1 MSAAPS
7 DAPGQQDEM
16 RRILLLGNKEK
27 PQVRD
32 ALQDLEPW
40 LRERVDLEVDL
51 ELQGDSDPADFDL
64 AVVLGGDG
72 SVLQAARAFGKP
84 EVPVLGINVG
94 KFGFLTETTAENA
107 REVLEDVLE
116 GRYRLEPRMML
127 EWSLVADGEVVES
140 DLGFNDV
147 VVSRTALSRLITIEL
162 YVDGEHATTYRADG
176 LIISTPVGSTAHSL
190 AAGGPILYP
199 DMEAF
204 IITPICPHTLTNR
217 PLVLPG
223 RTRMEMEVGDFAE
236 EPALTVDGQVNRAM
250 KRGQRV
256 RVRQA
261 SRSLQ
266 LVRTGRRTFFSTLH
280 DKLDWRGQPRYER

>member
-1 MSAAPS
+1 MNAPS
-7 DAPGQQDEM
+7 TNARESGGEM
-16 RRILLLGNKEK
+16 KRILLLGNKEK
-27 PQVRD
+27 AQVQN

-51 ELQGDSDPADFDL
+51 ELRGQSDPADFDL

-72 SVLQAARAFGKP
+72 SVLRAARAFGKAQ
-84 EVPVLGINVG
+84 VPVLGINVG

-107 REVLEDVLE
+107 HDVLEDVLE
-116 GRYRLEPRMML
+116 ERYQLEPRMML
-127 EWSLVADGEVVES
+127 EWSLVADGEEVES

-147 VVSRTALSRLITIEL
+147 VLSRTALSRLITIEF
-162 YVDGEHATTYRADG
+162 YVDGEHATTYRGDG

-204 IITPICPHTLTNR
+204 VITPICPHTLTNR

-236 EPALTVDGQVNRAM
+236 QPALTVDGQVNRSL
-250 KRGQRV
+250 KRGQQIRV
-256 RVRQA
+256 QQA
-261 SRSLQ
+261 PQSLQ

-280 DKLDWRGQPRYER
+280 DKLDWRGQPRYE

>member
-1 MSAAPS
+1 MKK
-7 DAPGQQDEM
+7 
-16 RRILLLGNKEK
+16 ILLLGNKEK

-32 ALQDLEPW
+32 ALGELEPW
-40 LRERVDLEVDL
+40 LRERVELEVDL
-51 ELQGDSDPADFDL
+51 ELRGESDPADFDL

-72 SVLQAARAFGKP
+72 SVLRAARAFGKP
-84 EVPVLGINVG
+84 KLPVLGINVG
-94 KFGFLTETTAENA
+94 KFGFLTESTAEEA
-107 REVLEDVLE
+107 REVLQDVLD
-116 GRYRLEPRMML
+116 GNYRLEPRMML
-127 EWSLVADGEVVES
+127 QWSLVSDGEVAES

-147 VVSRTALSRLITIEL
+147 VVSRTALSRLITIDF

-204 IITPICPHTLTNR
+204 VITPICPHTLTNR

-223 RTRMEMEVGDFAE
+223 GSHMEMEVADFAE
-236 EPALTVDGQVNRAM
+236 QPALTVDGQVNRSM
-250 KRGQRV
+250 KCGQRV
-256 RVRQA
+256 RVQQA
-261 SRSLQ
+261 PQSLQ